1 MKKTL
6 GKGSISLLLVVL
18 ALAWCCNLPIQ
29 NGMCFGDIVLNFLG
43 LPTWSNGTMGLHIT
57 IFWSLLILIP
67 AFLIA
72 IRNKKDLFAESAM
85 WISGLFCIGMVIIGA
100 VILIFTGKTE
110 AGSYQ
115 VFYGT
120 VQDRAMAK
128 VSEYDYKGHPYITI
142 EQDDGTVEMFWVSDN
157 CPEYHAELGDIV
169 VIEACKEDKYE
180 EMIAY
185 SVEVVSE

>member
-18 ALAWCCNLPIQ
+18 ALAWCCNLPIL
-29 NGMCFGDIVLNFLG
+29 NGKCLGDIALNYLG
-43 LPTWSNGTMGLHIT
+43 LPTWSNGTTGLHIT

-72 IRNKKDLFAESAM
+72 IRNKKNLFAESAM

-100 VILIFTGKTE
+100 VILIFTGKAE
-110 AGSYQ
+110 VGSYQ
-115 VFYGT
+115 VFYGE

-128 VSEYDYKGHPYITI
+128 VSQYDFKGHPYITI
-142 EQDDGTVEMFWVSDN
+142 EQGDGTVKVFWISDN
-157 CPEYHAELGDIV
+157 CSDYDAELGDNV

>member
-18 ALAWCCNLPIQ
+18 ALAWCYNLPIQ

-100 VILIFTGKTE
+100 VILIFTGKAE

-128 VSEYDYKGHPYITI
+128 VNEYDYKGHPYITI

-185 SVEVVSE
+185 SVEVVSD

>member
-6 GKGSISLLLVVL
+6 GKSSFSLLLVVL

-29 NGMCFGDIVLNFLG
+29 NGKCFGDIVLNFLG

-85 WISGLFCIGMVIIGA
+85 WISGLFCIGMAIIGA
-100 VILIFTGKTE
+100 VILIFTGKAE

-128 VSEYDYKGHPYITI
+128 VNEYDYKGHPYITI

-185 SVEVVSE
+185 SVEVVSD

>member
-18 ALAWCCNLPIQ
+18 ALAWCCNLPIL
-29 NGMCFGDIVLNFLG
+29 NGKCLGDIALNFLG
-43 LPTWSNGTMGLHIT
+43 LPTWSNGTTGLHIT
-57 IFWSLLILIP
+57 IFWSLLLLIP
-67 AFLIA
+67 AFFIA
-72 IRNKKDLFAESAM
+72 IRNKKDLFAKSAM
-85 WISGLFCIGMVIIGA
+85 WISGVLCAGIVVIGVA
-100 VILIFTGKTE
+100 ILIFSGKAE

-115 VFYGT
+115 IFYGK

-128 VSEYDYKGHPYITI
+128 VNEYDYKGHPYITI
-142 EQDDGTVEMFWVSDN
+142 EQDDGTVEMFWISDN
-157 CPEYHAELGDIV
+157 CRDYDAELGDTV

-185 SVEVVSE
+185 SVEVVSD

>member
-29 NGMCFGDIVLNFLG
+29 NGKCFGDIILNFLG

-100 VILIFTGKTE
+100 VILIFTGKAE

-128 VSEYDYKGHPYITI
+128 VNEYDYKGHPYITI
-142 EQDDGTVEMFWVSDN
+142 EQDDGTVEMFWVSEN
-157 CPEYHAELGDIV
+157 CPEYHAELGDTV
-169 VIEACKEDKYE
+169 MVEAREEVDYE
-180 EMIAY
+180 EMVAY
-185 SVEVVSE
+185 SVEVLSD

>member
-6 GKGSISLLLVVL
+6 GKGSISLLLIIL
-18 ALAWCCNLPIQ
+18 ALVWCCNLPIL
-29 NGMCFGDIVLNFLG
+29 NGECLGDIVLKSFE
-43 LPTWSNGTMGLHIT
+43 LPTWSNGTTGLHIT
-57 IFWSLLILIP
+57 IFWSLLLWIP
-67 AFLIA
+67 AFFIA
-72 IRNKKDLFAESAM
+72 ICNQKDLFAESAM
-85 WISGLFCIGMVIIGA
+85 WISGLFCAGMVVIGTA
-100 VILIFTGKTE
+100 ILVFAGKAD

-128 VSEYDYKGHPYITI
+128 VSQYDFKGHPYITI
-142 EQDDGTVEMFWVSDN
+142 EQDDGTVKMFWISDN
-157 CPEYHAELGDIV
+157 CSDYDAELGDTV

-185 SVEVVSE
+185 SVEVVSD

>member
-18 ALAWCCNLPIQ
+18 ALAWCCSLPIQ
-29 NGMCFGDIVLNFLG
+29 NGKCFGDIVLNFLG

-57 IFWSLLILIP
+57 ILWSLLILIP

-100 VILIFTGKTE
+100 VILIFTGKAE

-128 VSEYDYKGHPYITI
+128 VNEYDYKGHPYITI

-185 SVEVVSE
+185 SVEVVSD

>member
-29 NGMCFGDIVLNFLG
+29 NGKCFGDIVLNFLG

-100 VILIFTGKTE
+100 VILIFTGKAE

-128 VSEYDYKGHPYITI
+128 VSQYDFKGHPYITI

>member
-29 NGMCFGDIVLNFLG
+29 NGKCFGDIVLNFLG
-43 LPTWSNGTMGLHIT
+43 LPTRSNGTMGLHIK

-100 VILIFTGKTE
+100 VILIFTGKAE

-128 VSEYDYKGHPYITI
+128 VNEYDYKGHPYITI
-142 EQDDGTVEMFWVSDN
+142 EQDDDV
-157 CPEYHAELGDIV
+157 LGQ
-169 VIEACKEDKYE
+169 
-180 EMIAY
+180 
-185 SVEVVSE
+185 

>member
-29 NGMCFGDIVLNFLG
+29 NGKCFGDIVLNFLG
-43 LPTWSNGTMGLHIT
+43 LPTWSNGTMELHIT

-100 VILIFTGKTE
+100 VILIFTGRAE

-128 VSEYDYKGHPYITI
+128 VNEYDYKGHPYITI

-185 SVEVVSE
+185 SVEVVSD

>member
-18 ALAWCCNLPIQ
+18 ALAWCCNLPIL
-29 NGMCFGDIVLNFLG
+29 NGKCLGDIVLNFLG
-43 LPTWSNGTMGLHIT
+43 LPTWSNGTTELHIT
-57 IFWSLLILIP
+57 IFWSLLLLIP
-67 AFLIA
+67 
-72 IRNKKDLFAESAM
+72 
-85 WISGLFCIGMVIIGA
+85 GLFCAGMVVIGVA
-100 VILIFTGKTE
+100 ILIFSGKAE

-128 VSEYDYKGHPYITI
+128 VSQYDFKGHPYITI
-142 EQDDGTVEMFWVSDN
+142 EQGDGTVKMFWISDN
-157 CPEYHAELGDIV
+157 CSDYDAELGDNV

>member
-1 MKKTL
+1 MKKKL
-6 GKGSISLLLVVL
+6 GKGSISILLVVL
-18 ALAWCCNLPIQ
+18 ALAWCCNLPIL
-29 NGMCFGDIVLNFLG
+29 NGKCLGDIALNFLG
-43 LPTWSNGTMGLHIT
+43 LPTWSNGTTGLHIT
-57 IFWSLLILIP
+57 IFWSLLLLIP
-67 AFLIA
+67 AFFIA

-85 WISGLFCIGMVIIGA
+85 WISGAFCIGMVVIGA
-100 VILIFTGKTE
+100 AIFIFTGKPE

-128 VSEYDYKGHPYITI
+128 VSQYDFKGHPYITI
-142 EQDDGTVEMFWVSDN
+142 EQDDGTVKMFWISDN
-157 CPEYHAELGDIV
+157 CSDYDAELGDTV

-185 SVEVVSE
+185 SVEVVSD

>member
-18 ALAWCCNLPIQ
+18 ALAWCCNLPIL
-29 NGMCFGDIVLNFLG
+29 NGKCLGDIVLNFLG
-43 LPTWSNGTMGLHIT
+43 LPTWSNGTTGLHIT
-57 IFWSLLILIP
+57 IFWSLLLLIP
-67 AFLIA
+67 AFFIA
-72 IRNKKDLFAESAM
+72 IRNKKDLFAKSAM
-85 WISGLFCIGMVIIGA
+85 WISGVLCVGMVVIGA
-100 VILIFTGKTE
+100 AILIFTGKAE
-110 AGSYQ
+110 VGSYQ
-115 VFYGT
+115 VFYGE

-128 VSEYDYKGHPYITI
+128 VNEYDFKGHPYITI
-142 EQDDGTVEMFWVSDN
+142 EQDDGTVEMFWVNDN

-185 SVEVVSE
+185 SVEVVSD

>member
-6 GKGSISLLLVVL
+6 GKGSISLLLIIL
-18 ALAWCCNLPIQ
+18 ALVWCCNLHIL
-29 NGMCFGDIVLNFLG
+29 NGECLGDIVLKSFE
-43 LPTWSNGTMGLHIT
+43 LPTWSNGTTGLHIT
-57 IFWSLLILIP
+57 IFWSLLLWIP
-67 AFLIA
+67 AFFIA
-72 IRNKKDLFAESAM
+72 IRNKKDLFAKSAM
-85 WISGLFCIGMVIIGA
+85 WISGLFCAGMVVIGVA
-100 VILIFTGKTE
+100 ILIFACKSE

-128 VSEYDYKGHPYITI
+128 VSQYDFKGHPYITI
-142 EQDDGTVEMFWVSDN
+142 EQDDGTVKMFWISDN
-157 CPEYHAELGDIV
+157 CSDYDAELGDTV

-185 SVEVVSE
+185 SVEVVSD

>member
-1 MKKTL
+1 
-6 GKGSISLLLVVL
+6 
-18 ALAWCCNLPIQ
+18 
-29 NGMCFGDIVLNFLG
+29 
-43 LPTWSNGTMGLHIT
+43 MGLHIT

-100 VILIFTGKTE
+100 VILIFTGKAE

-128 VSEYDYKGHPYITI
+128 VNEYDYKGHPYITI
-142 EQDDGTVEMFWVSDN
+142 EHDDGTVEMFWVSDN

-185 SVEVVSE
+185 SVVVVSD

>member
-29 NGMCFGDIVLNFLG
+29 NGKCFGDIVLNFLG

-72 IRNKKDLFAESAM
+72 IRNQKDLFAESAM

-100 VILIFTGKTE
+100 VILIFTGKAE

-128 VSEYDYKGHPYITI
+128 VNEYDYKGHPYITI

-185 SVEVVSE
+185 SVEVVSD

>member
-18 ALAWCCNLPIQ
+18 ALAWCYNLPIQ

-100 VILIFTGKTE
+100 VILIFTGKAE

-128 VSEYDYKGHPYITI
+128 VSQYDFKGHPYITI
-142 EQDDGTVEMFWVSDN
+142 EQDDGTVKMFWISDN
-157 CPEYHAELGDIV
+157 CSDYDAELGDIV

-185 SVEVVSE
+185 SVEVVSD

>member
-1 MKKTL
+1 
-6 GKGSISLLLVVL
+6 
-18 ALAWCCNLPIQ
+18 
-29 NGMCFGDIVLNFLG
+29 
-43 LPTWSNGTMGLHIT
+43 
-57 IFWSLLILIP
+57 
-67 AFLIA
+67 
-72 IRNKKDLFAESAM
+72 
-85 WISGLFCIGMVIIGA
+85 MVIIGA
-100 VILIFTGKTE
+100 VILIFTGKAE

-128 VSEYDYKGHPYITI
+128 VNEYDYKGHPYITI
-142 EQDDGTVEMFWVSDN
+142 EQDDGTAEMFWVSDN

-185 SVEVVSE
+185 SVEVVSD

>member
-18 ALAWCCNLPIQ
+18 ALAWCYNLPIQ

-100 VILIFTGKTE
+100 VILIFTGKAE

-115 VFYGT
+115 VFFGT

-128 VSEYDYKGHPYITI
+128 VNEYDYKGHPYITI

-185 SVEVVSE
+185 SVEVVSD

>member
-29 NGMCFGDIVLNFLG
+29 NGKCFGDIVLNFLG

-72 IRNKKDLFAESAM
+72 IRNKKDLFSESAM

-100 VILIFTGKTE
+100 VILIFTGKAE

-120 VQDRAMAK
+120 VQDRTMAK
-128 VSEYDYKGHPYITI
+128 VNEYDYKGHPYITI

-157 CPEYHAELGDIV
+157 CPEYHAELGDTV

-185 SVEVVSE
+185 SVEVVSD

>member
-18 ALAWCCNLPIQ
+18 ALAWCCNLPIL
-29 NGMCFGDIVLNFLG
+29 NGKCLGDIALNFLG
-43 LPTWSNGTMGLHIT
+43 LPTWSDGTMGLHIT

-100 VILIFTGKTE
+100 VILIFTGKAE

-185 SVEVVSE
+185 SVEVVSD

>member
-18 ALAWCCNLPIQ
+18 ALAWCCNLPIL
-29 NGMCFGDIVLNFLG
+29 NGKCFGDIVLNFLG
-43 LPTWSNGTMGLHIT
+43 LPTWSNGTTGLHIT
-57 IFWSLLILIP
+57 IFWSLLLLIP

-85 WISGLFCIGMVIIGA
+85 WISGAFCIGMVVIGA
-100 VILIFTGKTE
+100 AIFIFTGKPE

-128 VSEYDYKGHPYITI
+128 VNQYDYKGHPYITI
-142 EQDDGTVEMFWVSDN
+142 EQDDGTVEMFWISDN
-157 CPEYHAELGDIV
+157 CRDYDAELGDTV

-185 SVEVVSE
+185 SVEVIGD

>member
-29 NGMCFGDIVLNFLG
+29 NGKCFGDIVLNFLG

-100 VILIFTGKTE
+100 VILIFTGKAE

-120 VQDRAMAK
+120 V
-128 VSEYDYKGHPYITI
+128 
-142 EQDDGTVEMFWVSDN
+142 
-157 CPEYHAELGDIV
+157 
-169 VIEACKEDKYE
+169 
-180 EMIAY
+180 
-185 SVEVVSE
+185 

>member
-18 ALAWCCNLPIQ
+18 ALAWCCNLPIL
-29 NGMCFGDIVLNFLG
+29 NGKCLCDIALNFLG
-43 LPTWSNGTMGLHIT
+43 LPTWSNGTTGLHIT
-57 IFWSLLILIP
+57 IFWSLLLLIP
-67 AFLIA
+67 AFFIA
-72 IRNKKDLFAESAM
+72 IRNKKDLFAKSAM
-85 WISGLFCIGMVIIGA
+85 WISGVLCVGMVVIGA
-100 VILIFTGKTE
+100 AILIFTGKAE
-110 AGSYQ
+110 VASYQ
-115 VFYGT
+115 VFYGE

-128 VSEYDYKGHPYITI
+128 LSQYDFKGHPYITI

-180 EMIAY
+180 EMTAY
-185 SVEVVSE
+185 SVEVVSD